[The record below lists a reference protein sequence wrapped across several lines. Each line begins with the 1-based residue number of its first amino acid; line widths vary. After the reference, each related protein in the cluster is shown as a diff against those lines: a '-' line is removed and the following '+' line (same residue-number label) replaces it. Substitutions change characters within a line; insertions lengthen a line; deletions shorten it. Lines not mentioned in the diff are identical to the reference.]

1 MSYLDKVDPLIQ
13 LIPYRIFPE
22 WKANSEFI
30 SDHLQS
36 ALALDAKLSSHPIE
50 VECPDANHINQIFDA
65 LSYSK
70 AASGSYSFFS
80 SSSPSTMPLSVLR
93 MLCDYVGEEKFLKG
107 VSLYLKNNLYGNTV
121 TNDLFEGI
129 SSATGFDTVRIMDNW
144 IKQVRIEVSLR
155 ANTDLLP
162 SKDSLS

>member
-1 MSYLDKVDPLIQ
+1 
-13 LIPYRIFPE
+13 
-22 WKANSEFI
+22 
-30 SDHLQS
+30 
-36 ALALDAKLSSHPIE
+36 
-50 VECPDANHINQIFDA
+50 
-65 LSYSK
+65 
-70 AASGSYSFFS
+70 
-80 SSSPSTMPLSVLR
+80 

-144 IKQVRIEVSLR
+144 IKQVRIEVSLQ
-155 ANTDLLP
+155 ANTNLLP